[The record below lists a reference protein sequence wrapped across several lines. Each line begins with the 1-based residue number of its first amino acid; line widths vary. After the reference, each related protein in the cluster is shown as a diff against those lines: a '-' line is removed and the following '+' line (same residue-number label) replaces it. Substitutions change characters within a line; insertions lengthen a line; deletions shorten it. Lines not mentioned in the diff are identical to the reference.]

1 MKTSKLRY
9 AHFVLLFVIAALS
22 LSPQIVGAAAQSPSS
37 APPQQGATP
46 APPAPAATPAT
57 PPTQVNGIPVDDI
70 IKKFAAHESEFKIA
84 RNNYTYKQS
93 VDIQESLPGDDQAS
107 GEYQMESEIV
117 FTPEGHRYE
126 NVTYA
131 PPSTLK
137 LLMLTQQDMDDIENI
152 QPFILTTEDLPKYD
166 VTYVGTEHIDYLNTY
181 VFHVAPKKIEKN
193 QRYFQ
198 GTVWVDDQ
206 DFAVVK
212 SDGKAVPDI
221 ISHGQENLFP
231 RFITYRE
238 NIEGKFWFPT
248 YTHSDDVLHF
258 SGGGIRQRMTIR
270 YADYKYYGVNVTIT
284 PGKTK

>member
-126 NVTYA
+126 NVTY
-131 PPSTLK
+131 
-137 LLMLTQQDMDDIENI
+137 
-152 QPFILTTEDLPKYD
+152 
-166 VTYVGTEHIDYLNTY
+166 VGTEHIDYLNTY